1 MDFETES
8 LVSQPS
14 QEGLI
19 LQKRHR
25 HSIISDVPSFR
36 FSREPSLSL
45 NWTKPLP
52 QIPPADMTLS
62 GKIVLVAGGARGIG
76 AAVTLR
82 LAQDGARI
90 AFTFDHAT
98 SVSRAHAVIASVEA
112 AGSSATAI
120 QADPVKDHDRVVRHV
135 LKAFQVSHIDILING
150 PGAELAAP
158 LETTS
163 PEAFDRVFESNARA
177 VFFMMKAVRPYLA
190 REARVVNLSGSAAR
204 GDDVGSMALAGSRA
218 AVEAFTRVA
227 AREFGEMGRG
237 ITVNCVSPGM
247 VKDGDEDGASEDLGL
262 ETARGTPAGERLGNV
277 DDIADVVAFLVSEG
291 ARWVTGAVV
300 PVNGGR
306 MMF

>member
-19 LQKRHR
+19 LQKRPR

-76 AAVTLR
+76 AAVALR

-90 AFTFDHAT
+90 AFT
-98 SVSRAHAVIASVEA
+98 
-112 AGSSATAI
+112 
-120 QADPVKDHDRVVRHV
+120 
-135 LKAFQVSHIDILING
+135 
-150 PGAELAAP
+150 
-158 LETTS
+158 
-163 PEAFDRVFESNARA
+163 
-177 VFFMMKAVRPYLA
+177 
-190 REARVVNLSGSAAR
+190 
-204 GDDVGSMALAGSRA
+204 
-218 AVEAFTRVA
+218 
-227 AREFGEMGRG
+227 
-237 ITVNCVSPGM
+237 PGM

>member
-76 AAVTLR
+76 AA
-82 LAQDGARI
+82 
-90 AFTFDHAT
+90 HAT

-177 VFFMMKAVRPYLA
+177 VFFMMKAVRP
-190 REARVVNLSGSAAR
+190 

-247 VKDGDEDGASEDLGL
+247 VKDGDEEGVSEDLGL

>member
-1 MDFETES
+1 MDFDTES
-8 LVSQPS
+8 MASQPS

-19 LQKRHR
+19 LQKRPR
-25 HSIISDVPSFR
+25 PANLGDVPSFR
-36 FSREPSLSL
+36 FSREASL

-52 QIPPADMTLS
+52 QIPPSDMALS
-62 GKIVLVAGGARGIG
+62 GKIVLVTGGARGIG
-76 AAVTLR
+76 AAIALR
-82 LAQDGARI
+82 LANDGARI

-135 LKAFQVSHIDILING
+135 LKAFQVSHIDILVNNS
-150 PGAELAAP
+150 GADLSAP
-158 LETTS
+158 LETTT
-163 PEAFDRVFESNARA
+163 PEAYDHVFETNSRA
-177 VFFMMKAVRPYLA
+177 VFFMMKAARPYLA
-190 REARVVNLSGSAAR
+190 REARVINLSGSAAK

-247 VKDGDEDGASEDLGL
+247 VRTEDFEGVSEDLRV
-262 ETARGTPAGERLGNV
+262 ETARGTPAGERLGSV
-277 DDIADVVAFLVSEG
+277 EDVADVVAFLASEG
-291 ARWVTGAVV
+291 ARWITGTVV